1 MRSLIGEAK
10 NVIILP
16 MATAYSEIAS
26 NKRKTYLLMFF
37 FTLFVMVVAYIFTLA
52 LGFRTDSAIALLSG
66 VFGFSILANIGS
78 FYYSD
83 KIVIALSGA
92 KPVEKKDAPQLYN
105 AVENLTIAAGL
116 PMPKVYI
123 IDDAAPNAFATG
135 RDPNHS
141 AVAVTVGL
149 LEKVDRL
156 ELEGVLAHELSH
168 VKNYDMRL
176 MTVVVVLVG
185 VIAWLSY
192 IFTRMLWFG
201 GGDREERGGNPFIL
215 IFAVV
220 AAILSPIAAQLIKL
234 AISRKRELLA
244 DSSAVVLTR
253 NPEGLATALEKIS
266 AYKKPVKNA
275 SGATAH
281 LYISNPLGSKEF
293 GGFLAGLFDTHPP
306 LQERIK
312 ILRSM
317 E

>member
-1 MRSLIGEAK
+1 
-10 NVIILP
+10 

-37 FTLFVMVVAYIFTLA
+37 FTLFVMVIAYIFTVA
-52 LGFRTDSAIALLSG
+52 LGFRTDSAIALLSA
-66 VFGFSILANIGS
+66 VFGFSILANVGS

-83 KIVIALSGA
+83 KLVIALSGA
-92 KPVEKKDAPQLYN
+92 KPIGKKDVPELYN
-105 AVENLTIAAGL
+105 AIENLTIAAGL

-123 IDDAAPNAFATG
+123 IDDPAPNAFATG

-141 AVAVTVGL
+141 AVAVTSGL

-201 GGDREERGGNPFIL
+201 GNDREERGGNPFVL

-293 GGFLAGLFDTHPP
+293 SGFLAGLFDTHPP
-306 LQERIK
+306 IEQRIK

>member
-1 MRSLIGEAK
+1 
-10 NVIILP
+10 
-16 MATAYSEIAS
+16 
-26 NKRKTYLLMFF
+26 
-37 FTLFVMVVAYIFTLA
+37 
-52 LGFRTDSAIALLSG
+52 
-66 VFGFSILANIGS
+66 
-78 FYYSD
+78 
-83 KIVIALSGA
+83 
-92 KPVEKKDAPQLYN
+92 
-105 AVENLTIAAGL
+105 
-116 PMPKVYI
+116 MPKVYI
-123 IDDAAPNAFATG
+123 IDDPAPNAFATG

-141 AVAVTVGL
+141 AVAVTSGL

-201 GGDREERGGNPFIL
+201 GSRDDEDRGRNPYL
-215 IFAVV
+215 LLFAIV

-234 AISRKRELLA
+234 AISRRRELLA

-266 AYKKPVKNA
+266 DYKKPVKNA

-281 LYISNPLGSKEF
+281 LYISNPLGSKDVA
-293 GGFLAGLFDTHPP
+293 GFFAGLFDTHPP
-306 LQERIK
+306 INERIK

>member
-1 MRSLIGEAK
+1 
-10 NVIILP
+10 
-16 MATAYSEIAS
+16 MASAYSEIAS

-52 LGFRTDSAIALLSG
+52 LGFRTDSAIALLSA

-92 KPVEKKDAPQLYN
+92 KPIGKKDAPQLYN
-105 AVENLTIAAGL
+105 AIENLTIAAGL

-123 IDDAAPNAFATG
+123 VDDPAPNAFATG

-141 AVAVTVGL
+141 AVAVTSGL
-149 LEKVDRL
+149 LERVDRL

-201 GGDREERGGNPFIL
+201 GENREERGGNPFIL
-215 IFAVV
+215 IFAIV

-306 LQERIK
+306 VGERIK

>member
-1 MRSLIGEAK
+1 
-10 NVIILP
+10 
-16 MATAYSEIAS
+16 
-26 NKRKTYLLMFF
+26 MFF
-37 FTLFVMVVAYIFTLA
+37 FTLFVMVIAYIFTVA
-52 LGFRTDSAIALLSG
+52 LGFRTDSAIALLSA
-66 VFGFSILANIGS
+66 VFGFSILANVGS

-83 KIVIALSGA
+83 KVVIALSGA
-92 KPVEKKDAPQLYN
+92 KPVGKKDVPQLYN
-105 AVENLTIAAGL
+105 AIENLTIAAGL

-123 IDDAAPNAFATG
+123 IDDPAPNAFATG

-141 AVAVTVGL
+141 AVAVTSGL

-201 GGDREERGGNPFIL
+201 GSRDDEDRGRNPYL
-215 IFAVV
+215 LLFAIV

-234 AISRKRELLA
+234 AISRRRELLA

-266 AYKKPVKNA
+266 DYKKPVKNA

-281 LYISNPLGSKEF
+281 LYISNPLGSKDVA
-293 GGFLAGLFDTHPP
+293 GFFAGLFDTHPP
-306 LQERIK
+306 INERIK

>member
-1 MRSLIGEAK
+1 
-10 NVIILP
+10 

-37 FTLFVMVVAYIFTLA
+37 FTLFVMVIAYIFTLA
-52 LGFRTDSAIALLSG
+52 LGFSTDSAIALLSA
-66 VFGFSILANIGS
+66 VFGFSILANVGS

-83 KIVIALSGA
+83 KVVIALSGA
-92 KPVEKKDAPQLYN
+92 KPIEKKDAPQLYN
-105 AVENLTIAAGL
+105 SIENLTIADGL

-123 IDDAAPNAFATG
+123 IDDPAPNAFATG

-141 AVAVTVGL
+141 AVAVTSGL
-149 LEKVDRL
+149 LERVDRL

-185 VIAWLSY
+185 IIAWLSY

-201 GGDREERGGNPFIL
+201 GSRDDEKKGGNPLIL
-215 IFAVV
+215 IFAIV

-266 AYKKPVKNA
+266 EYKKPVKNA

-281 LYISNPLGSKEF
+281 LYISNPLGSKDVA
-293 GGFLAGLFDTHPP
+293 GFFAGLFDTHPP
-306 LQERIK
+306 IGERIK